1 MRFGRA
7 SALGSWLARHTLGS
21 FSATPPP
28 MPRPQIELVKQIQAA
43 SRKLCHRQMTW
54 FRDEEMF
61 RRA

>member
-1 MRFGRA
+1 
-7 SALGSWLARHTLGS
+7 
-21 FSATPPP
+21 